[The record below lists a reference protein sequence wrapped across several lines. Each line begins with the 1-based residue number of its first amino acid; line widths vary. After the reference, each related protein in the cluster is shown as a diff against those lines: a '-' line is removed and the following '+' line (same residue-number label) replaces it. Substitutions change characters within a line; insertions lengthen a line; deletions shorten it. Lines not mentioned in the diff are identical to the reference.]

1 MCSCTA
7 RTCQLMLGTKHT
19 ALFPLVSISLPAAVA
34 CLGRGLLFGGSSA
47 GSLGLTA
54 RCSGLSPLSE
64 GLPCRPQGHCVS
76 SACSSSPRGWPSML
90 SSGSSSPCG
99 WPSMSSSGSALPPPG
114 LVECL
119 RSHCLPLS
127 HVPARFCLLWLPPS
141 SSRRSFLSSSGAV
154 EVVGLLRLFLSF
166 CFCRSLLRIFHA
178 FLSIPATLLR

>member
-19 ALFPLVSISLPAAVA
+19 ALFPLDSISLPAAVA
-34 CLGRGLLFGGSSA
+34 CLGRGLLFRGASA

-64 GLPCRPQGHCVS
+64 GLPSAPRAIAYLRHVLHPLVAGLPCCRRVRCLLAAGLPCRRLVRHF
-76 SACSSSPRGWPSML
+76 PPS
-90 SSGSSSPCG
+90 
-99 WPSMSSSGSALPPPG
+99 

-127 HVPARFCLLWLPPS
+127 HVPVWLCLVWLPRRPLRDVRFSQAPARLKWWVCCVSSCPS
-141 SSRRSFLSSSGAV
+141 AFVEAYCGASM
-154 EVVGLLRLFLSF
+154 L
-166 CFCRSLLRIFHA
+166 
-178 FLSIPATLLR
+178 LSIPATLLG

>member
-1 MCSCTA
+1 MYSVHWFSELGSPFPRHCLAMCSCIA

-19 ALFPLVSISLPAAVA
+19 ALFPLVSITLPAAVA

-76 SACSSSPRGWPSML
+76 SACSSSSRGWPSML

-99 WPSMSSSGSALPPPG
+99 WPSMSSSGSALPPPVWWSVFG
-114 LVECL
+114 VTACL
-119 RSHCLPLS
+119 CHTCRRGSACCGSP
-127 HVPARFCLLWLPPS
+127 VVLLATFVSLKL
-141 SSRRSFLSSSGAV
+141 RRG
-154 EVVGLLRLFLSF
+154 
-166 CFCRSLLRIFHA
+166 
-178 FLSIPATLLR
+178 